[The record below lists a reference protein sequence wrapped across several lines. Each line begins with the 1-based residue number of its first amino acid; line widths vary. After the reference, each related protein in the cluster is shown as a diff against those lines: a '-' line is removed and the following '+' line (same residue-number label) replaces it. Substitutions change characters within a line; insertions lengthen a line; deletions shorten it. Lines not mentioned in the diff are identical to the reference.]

1 MILKFKCAPSNYRE
15 VQLKPHWGGNNLH
28 PAIHLCLGRGTAPEV
43 ERSLPQHCKPT
54 CTGSS
59 ALFCVIQG
67 AGVLMNPSER
77 HYQNAGGSW
86 RILRQMFAAPILPDP
101 CPHTHPTQ
109 SSPPPPAAS
118 LTVQVRSFSPATL
131 CHLLP
136 PSIFESFPFYAAHFG
151 SFSTSLF
158 SSLLPLM
165 HEESRA
171 DFQLP
176 LKACNSLQFRSCDT
190 WGDQKALRDDEAWLG
205 ADTPSHFSQLRMEIR
220 MRAH

>member
-118 LTVQVRSFSPATL
+118 LTVQVRSFSPSDPVPSPPTLYLWVIPFLCCPFRLLLHFPLFFSAASYAWRVPSWFPAAT
-131 CHLLP
+131 
-136 PSIFESFPFYAAHFG
+136 
-151 SFSTSLF
+151 
-158 SSLLPLM
+158 
-165 HEESRA
+165 
-171 DFQLP
+171 Q
-176 LKACNSLQFRSCDT
+176 SLQFPAIPELWHMRRPEGIKGWWGMTRSRHTFPLFTTQD
-190 WGDQKALRDDEAWLG
+190 GN
-205 ADTPSHFSQLRMEIR
+205 
-220 MRAH
+220 